1 MYMST
6 FEEAITQEAKDLDIE
21 SLMSEILGDYS
32 GETNEKTSMSEQDQ
46 QLQIRRMIIAM
57 NHLEKEAAH
66 FKNMK
71 KAVAAEWDKRITKKT
86 KQIESIKDY
95 LSYWVNNQNNKEK
108 LVLDV
113 ATLTSRRI
121 APKMDFDASKSQEAV
136 EFFKQHNQFELYT
149 KDPELDS
156 SKVLD
161 AYNKM
166 VEDAAKAKA
175 DEILIQMQANGDK
188 ITKKKEAEIRKEQH
202 EAMLFEF
209 ESKLP
214 NFLKVEEERYT
225 SAVTY
230 NKGFGE

>member
-1 MYMST
+1 MST

-32 GETNEKTSMSEQDQ
+32 GETNEKVAMSEQDQ
-46 QLQIRRMIIAM
+46 QLQIRRMIIAV
-57 NHLEKEAAH
+57 NHLEKEAAN

-71 KAVAAEWDKRITKKT
+71 KAVAAEWDRRIAKKT
-86 KQIESIKDY
+86 KQIDSIKDY

-113 ATLTSRRI
+113 ATLSSRRI
-121 APKMDFDASKSQEAV
+121 APKINFDTTKLEEAAA
-136 EFFKQHNQFELYT
+136 FFKQHNQFELYL

-156 SKVLD
+156 AKVLD

-188 ITKKKEAEIRKEQH
+188 ITKKKEAEIRKQQH

-214 NFLKVEEERYT
+214 NFLNVEEEKY
-225 SAVTY
+225 SSSVTY